1 MPQGF
6 QLHRLHGGEQQD
18 VADAVGIGEQHY
30 EAVEAEA
37 QAARDSLD
45 RLSERRKARNYRL
58 FRPSCGVTSLLPKF
72 PFPHSA
78 QGIIKEQALGGVSL
92 KTLGNTGISTVA
104 FCFSIHFLCAT
115 MKKII
120 KIFCRKIF

>member
-1 MPQGF
+1 MKLCQG
-6 QLHRLHGGEQQD
+6 LHGGEEQY

-58 FRPSCGVTSLLPKF
+58 FRPSCRGCFPLLAF
-72 PFPHSA
+72 PFP
-78 QGIIKEQALGGVSL
+78 ALWPEG
-92 KTLGNTGISTVA
+92 
-104 FCFSIHFLCAT
+104 
-115 MKKII
+115 
-120 KIFCRKIF
+120 